1 MNLAFV
7 LVALALSASAQT
19 DQPELLGELRGRG
32 VIAREA
38 TTWTADDMKLL
49 DRIQRDEAAA
59 VELLGKDFGDE
70 RALVGRGYLRGPV
83 LHRHLTK
90 EGDERYRQLYSQE
103 AVHFFEGKGL
113 QLRDMF
119 AVKDATD
126 HPLFDA
132 DGRLTDEGF
141 FVYGRAAAGQ
151 PVQWKGGDGKL
162 YGAAPA
168 PPKPAPADN
177 PWRRLYLLTDS
188 RGQGVWWDFYNGRGS
203 TFYREL
209 SGTSGS
215 VRYPGIVGG
224 MPYSAED
231 CFVETA
237 VGLPLANGA
246 LPELRALG
254 FSDRGCTG
262 RLDTIRWWKM
272 DAKDQRAVVGL
283 TQAQLD
289 SLAAPLEAYFRS
301 INALR

>member
-1 MNLAFV
+1 MKLAFV

-19 DQPELLGELRGRG
+19 DQPELLSELRGRG
-32 VIAREA
+32 VIKPEA
-38 TTWTADDMKLL
+38 TSWTADDMKLL

-59 VELLGKDFGDE
+59 LELLGKQFGDE

-168 PPKPAPADN
+168 PPKPAEPVT
-177 PWRRLYLLTDS
+177 PWRSLYLLTDS
-188 RGQGVWWDFYNGRGS
+188 RGQGVWWPYYEGHPPVF
-203 TFYREL
+203 FREL
-209 SGTSGS
+209 EGS
-215 VRYPGIVGG
+215 EGAVDYPGVVPGQ
-224 MPYSAED
+224 PFSAED
-231 CFVETA
+231 CFVNTA
-237 VGLPLANGA
+237 VGVRGA
-246 LPELRALG
+246 LTGHPDLRVLG
-254 FSDRGCTG
+254 FKDHGCTG
-262 RLDTIRWWKM
+262 RLQTMRWWKM
-272 DAKDQRAVVGL
+272 SPSDERAAAGL
-283 TQAQLD
+283 TQAELD
-289 SLAAPLEAYFRS
+289 SLAPKLEAYFRS
-301 INALR
+301 INVLH